1 MLKCIYKQKI
11 NNKGSGEMNSFE
23 TEYSNLQVEEEEANT
38 NKLALDTANLVDYV
52 KNEMGVDLLEDK
64 EVTYVKRYVDENLI
78 DIVFTWKNSMYM
90 ATYLQGLKEFYVS
103 NLIL

>member
-1 MLKCIYKQKI
+1 
-11 NNKGSGEMNSFE
+11 MNSFE
-23 TEYSNLQVEEEEANT
+23 TEYSNIQLEEEEANS

-64 EVTYVKRYVDENLI
+64 EVTYLKRYVDENLL
-78 DIVFTWKNSMYM
+78 DFVFTWKNSMYM
-90 ATYLQGLKEFYVS
+90 ATYLQGIKEFYIS